1 MDHLLKLQ
9 RPPTAIIIINDLVA
23 LDAID
28 YTRKHKLK
36 INKDISFVSYANLP
50 ITNYLE
56 FPPLASVEQFPYEQ
70 AKKAT
75 EILFDLLEKQRNA
88 DTTEVEYQNI
98 LIEGQLVVHK
108 K

>member
-1 MDHLLKLQ
+1 M
-9 RPPTAIIIINDLVA
+9 
-23 LDAID
+23 
-28 YTRKHKLK
+28 K
-36 INKDISFVSYANLP
+36 INKDIVFVSYANLP

-75 EILFDLLEKQRNA
+75 EILFDLLEEQKNPEA
-88 DTTEVEYQNI
+88 VKNDFQNI
-98 LIEGQLVVHK
+98 LLEGKLVIHK